1 MTFHTLRQDTESHA
15 MFMASG
21 DPPKAA
27 FFRQDAI
34 VIACEEPFSLNRK
47 QCNPGATFYDSHIH
61 GGHGWGRAARAA
73 IQRYRTGGNPTG
85 TIRRATESADQKIN
99 LAQGE

>member
-21 DPPKAA
+21 NPPNAA

-34 VIACEEPFSLNRK
+34 VIACEGPFSLNRVIE
-47 QCNPGATFYDSHIH
+47 NVP
-61 GGHGWGRAARAA
+61 AAFFAA
-73 IQRYRTGGNPTG
+73 EGV
-85 TIRRATESADQKIN
+85 
-99 LAQGE
+99 

>member
-27 FFRQDAI
+27 LFRQDAI
-34 VIACEEPFSLNRK
+34 
-47 QCNPGATFYDSHIH
+47 
-61 GGHGWGRAARAA
+61 
-73 IQRYRTGGNPTG
+73 
-85 TIRRATESADQKIN
+85 ESPQF
-99 LAQGE
+99 G

>member
-21 DPPKAA
+21 DRFKAA

-34 VIACEEPFSLNRK
+34 ESPSGCRHPIFMGC
-47 QCNPGATFYDSHIH
+47 CGA
-61 GGHGWGRAARAA
+61 
-73 IQRYRTGGNPTG
+73 
-85 TIRRATESADQKIN
+85 RR
-99 LAQGE
+99 